1 MVRKMKDSG
10 VKWLGLLP
18 ANWQVDHYGSLFSL
32 RNEKVSDKDYP
43 PLSVTMQGIVP
54 QLSHVAKSDDHTN
67 RKLALQGDFVI
78 NSRSDRR
85 NSCGFT
91 QKDGSVSLINTV
103 CVPRMPMDSRY
114 FEYLFDTSLW
124 ADEFYAWGHGI
135 VSDLWTTSWNEM
147 KSIAV
152 PVPPVNDQKLI
163 ADYLDLKCT
172 EINSAIRSAVKT
184 IEDRNDYK
192 TSTIVEAIMSCG
204 TPNVKL
210 NLFSDA
216 VLGKMLDSSKQ
227 LGTNLHPYLANKN
240 VRWFSLDTSNLP
252 VMDFPEADASKR
264 YGIQDGDI
272 LVCEGGEVGRCCVW
286 RGSSPSFYFQK
297 AIHRVRVDKKMAL
310 PEFIAYQ
317 MYAKAKTTSF
327 VEVRKGQSTF
337 SHLTGDQLKELRF
350 SLPPISKQRAT
361 AASLDR
367 MRLSVDRVIAQK
379 QSIINDLKAY
389 KQSLIYEVVTGKREV

>member
-163 ADYLDLKCT
+163 ADRVVKVGV
-172 EINSAIRSAVKT
+172 SA
-184 IEDRNDYK
+184 
-192 TSTIVEAIMSCG
+192 
-204 TPNVKL
+204 
-210 NLFSDA
+210 
-216 VLGKMLDSSKQ
+216 
-227 LGTNLHPYLANKN
+227 
-240 VRWFSLDTSNLP
+240 
-252 VMDFPEADASKR
+252 
-264 YGIQDGDI
+264 
-272 LVCEGGEVGRCCVW
+272 
-286 RGSSPSFYFQK
+286 
-297 AIHRVRVDKKMAL
+297 
-310 PEFIAYQ
+310 
-317 MYAKAKTTSF
+317 
-327 VEVRKGQSTF
+327 
-337 SHLTGDQLKELRF
+337 
-350 SLPPISKQRAT
+350 
-361 AASLDR
+361 
-367 MRLSVDRVIAQK
+367 
-379 QSIINDLKAY
+379 
-389 KQSLIYEVVTGKREV
+389 